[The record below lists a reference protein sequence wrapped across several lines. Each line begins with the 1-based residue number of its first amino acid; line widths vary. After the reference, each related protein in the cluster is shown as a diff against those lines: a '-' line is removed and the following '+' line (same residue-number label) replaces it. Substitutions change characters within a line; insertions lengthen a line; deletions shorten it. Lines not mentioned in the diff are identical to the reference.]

1 MVYLLCFDK
10 KYKHAKHYIGFAH
23 NEETFKKRIEHHRKG
38 QGARL
43 MAVIAKAGIGFHVS
57 RTWPEGDKNFERK
70 LKNQK
75 KASALCPHC
84 KTVAKAEKLRQKHI
98 KHLAENPPS
107 PEFQAMVDKLK
118 DPKEFDKL
126 FEQFGERSERDPKFE
141 VCPVVAQAKER
152 AEVQELVQQGNR
164 LAQKFGVEPQ
174 EVSNDKSTSIHDSSG
189 WSRVRSALARFWQ
202 FLTS

>member
-43 MAVIAKAGIGFHVS
+43 MAVIAKAGIGFQVS

-75 KASALCPHC
+75 KSSALCPHC
-84 KTVAKAEKLRQKHI
+84 KQVAKAAKLVEKSMSNAMNGCIIDDR
-98 KHLAENPPS
+98 PPAGVQG
-107 PEFQAMVDKLK
+107 PKGLDVDEIL
-118 DPKEFDKL
+118 
-126 FEQFGERSERDPKFE
+126 SERDPNFM
-141 VCPVVAQAKER
+141 VCPVVAKAKER
-152 AEVQELVQQGNR
+152 SEVQELVAKGNR

-174 EVSNDKSTSIHDSSG
+174 EVSNVEPTSIHDTSG

-202 FLTS
+202 LLTS